1 MIQKTQIISITI
13 LLIVGLLALPLALH
27 APSDFPE
34 GIKFEVKEGES
45 LFSVSERLKEERL
58 ISSALLFRGW
68 ISILGKDRD
77 IGLGVYEFN
86 ARIPL
91 GGVIGKMLGGP
102 DEPLLSVTIPEGY
115 TTKEVADAFAK
126 ALPAFSKDTFG
137 ELVHKEGLDG
147 YLFPSTY
154 YPLPSYG
161 EEDIIRVMKNTFE
174 REYSKKF
181 GSLPFPRHVPSRN
194 DVVSLAAIIEGEA
207 KTEEDMRLVSGILQ
221 KRLERG
227 MRLQVDVA
235 EVTYR
240 ESGIPDQPINNP
252 GGVALNAVFYPK
264 ESPYL
269 YYITGKDGKMYYAKT
284 FEEHKKNISRYLR

>member
-1 MIQKTQIISITI
+1 MIQKTQIISIA
-13 LLIVGLLALPLALH
+13 LLLLVGLVSLPLAFN
-27 APSDFPE
+27 APRDFPE
-34 GIKFEVKEGES
+34 AARFEVKEGES
-45 LFSVSERLKEERL
+45 LYSISSRLEEENI

-86 ARIPL
+86 SRIPL
-91 GGVIGKMLGGP
+91 GGVIGEMLMGP

-115 TTKEVADAFAK
+115 TTKEAGDAFAK
-126 ALPAFSKDTFG
+126 VLPAFSKDRFG
-137 ELVHKEGLDG
+137 EFVHEEGLDG

-154 YPLPSYG
+154 YPLPSYS
-161 EEDIIRVMKNTFE
+161 EEDVIRIMRITFE
-174 REYSKKF
+174 SEYGKRF
-181 GSLPFPRHVPSRN
+181 GELVFPKYVPTRN
-194 DVVSLAAIIEGEA
+194 DVISLAAIIEGEA
-207 KTEEDMRLVSGILQ
+207 KTQEDMKIVSGILQ

-240 ESGIPDQPINNP
+240 EIGIPEQPINNP
-252 GGVALNAVFYPK
+252 GVVAIDAVFHPK

-269 YYITGKDGKMYYAKT
+269 YYITGKDGKMYYSKT
-284 FEEHKKNISRYLR
+284 FEEHKRNIQKYLR